1 MAMARI
7 QWGKIHEIIVKE
19 SFLLPFHNS
28 LGVQQSTVVLVVL
41 NLCKEIG
48 AAKKQVQVVND
59 SLMTKEHC
67 SIVEYIGGAIIR
79 KLKLCCSK
87 IDSVAAQPLRA
98 SKR

>member
-7 QWGKIHEIIVKE
+7 QWGKIHKIIVKE

-48 AAKKQVQVVND
+48 AAKKQVQVVKD
-59 SLMTKEHC
+59 FFMTKEH
-67 SIVEYIGGAIIR
+67 VEYIGGAIIR